1 MNEII
6 NPALPNIITI
16 GLIILLSV
24 ATISFIGLFVAALL
38 KKQKVA
44 YVLYVTML
52 ITMLIPM
59 SLSIVA
65 IIRTV
70 LVAENI
76 ADKDIQNHKYTI
88 EKTDERLIVTS
99 QSPWLNSMTYEIIT
113 HKNETYY
120 LKNDK
125 GLKEIKDRELK

>member
-44 YVLYVTML
+44 YV
-52 ITMLIPM
+52 
-59 SLSIVA
+59 
-65 IIRTV
+65 
-70 LVAENI
+70 
-76 ADKDIQNHKYTI
+76 
-88 EKTDERLIVTS
+88 
-99 QSPWLNSMTYEIIT
+99 
-113 HKNETYY
+113 
-120 LKNDK
+120 
-125 GLKEIKDRELK
+125 